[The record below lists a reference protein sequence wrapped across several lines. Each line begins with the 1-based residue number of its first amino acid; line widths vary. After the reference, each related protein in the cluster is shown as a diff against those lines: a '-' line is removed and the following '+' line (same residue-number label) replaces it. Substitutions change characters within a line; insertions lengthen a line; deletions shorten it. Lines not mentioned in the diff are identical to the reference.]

1 MPMAST
7 VAAPRLVLVP
17 VAKTSAPPVSRT
29 RAVRRYRL
37 ARMKLP
43 PLPAGTE
50 HLRRAY
56 D

>member
-1 MPMAST
+1 VTSST
-7 VAAPRLVLVP
+7 APRLVLVP
-17 VAKTSAPPVSRT
+17 VAKAAAAAAPRS

-37 ARMKLP
+37 ARLKLP

-50 HLRRAY
+50 HLRRSY